1 MNSAP
6 SDDAITEEE
15 RESVLQSVQRK
26 FELDPARARELFELA
41 EVQAREAHDLH
52 QFTSKINAS
61 FDPGQK
67 VRLVEELWRA
77 AYADSRLNAHEEHLI
92 RRIADLLHVPHSAF
106 ISAKLRVQDSVGR

>member
-1 MNSAP
+1 MLDALRRFFDQHLSAESAP
-6 SDDAITEEE
+6 ATQGGAEERARLAAATLLVEVARSDDAITEEE

-67 VRLVEELWRA
+67 VRLLPGA
-77 AYADSRLNAHEEHLI
+77 GS
-92 RRIADLLHVPHSAF
+92 
-106 ISAKLRVQDSVGR
+106 